1 MINYYHNISHW
12 TSDVNY
18 VPINV
23 VIAKYNKI
31 ISAKNDKKNEQE
43 ENKNNKQNEQEEN
56 KNNKQNEQEENKNNL
71 QIQNQEKPQALP
83 SRRGRPPANN
93 QIKEIILE
101 ENKQ

>member
-56 KNNKQNEQEENKNNL
+56 KNNL